1 MPGSHTLTW
10 YISTHR
16 LYIAPPLMPIARV
29 YQSEV
34 ELKKEWWEQWFLFRF
49 YIFSL
54 SNFLIN
60 LLSDS
65 PTCDMVIYPDS
76 PLHLSFRSGVAK
88 KVRFCWE
95 LTTTCLLHYLML
107 NFFLWPCPIVSC
119 LHHHLLSSYLA
130 RICLIVAFCP
140 CLQDCPFNKKS
151 SFSCRILK
159 TWNSEYTNST
169 IVTFKSARLIYFS
182 YNKWIA
188 EFNQESL
195 QHNVMKTSKTSKKKS
210 QKQVGNSYF
219 FPHLW
224 PWWVGYFSTSKSNW
238 NVVISGIKNMWLH
251 YFNFT

>member
-1 MPGSHTLTW
+1 MVYLHPKTLHCPTADANR
-10 YISTHR
+10 TR
-16 LYIAPPLMPIARV
+16 LSIRSRAEKRMVRTMV
-29 YQSEV
+29 
-34 ELKKEWWEQWFLFRF
+34 LFRF

-65 PTCDMVIYPDS
+65 PTCEWFIYPDS

-95 LTTTCLLHYLML
+95 LTTTCSLHYLVL
-107 NFFLWPCPIVSC
+107 NFFLWPCPIVSR

-159 TWNSEYTNST
+159 TWNSEYSNST
-169 IVTFKSARLIYFS
+169 IVSFKS
-182 YNKWIA
+182 W
-188 EFNQESL
+188 
-195 QHNVMKTSKTSKKKS
+195 
-210 QKQVGNSYF
+210 
-219 FPHLW
+219 
-224 PWWVGYFSTSKSNW
+224 
-238 NVVISGIKNMWLH
+238 
-251 YFNFT
+251 